1 MAEGL
6 RGLLPSLAVFAAV
19 LLVVLAPGSQAFK
32 AAGPAHSSALVLRV
46 ARGEAA
52 WEKRVAVSGLTLQGN
67 LPRLYLRGG
76 GDEDVEAEE
85 DGGEEEA
92 KEGDQGEDEGEDGKI
107 DDPDAGPMTI
117 TKAIKEVYQCLCT
130 NGPLFAFTSS
140 LSFVWV
146 LTNGNAL
153 FHLAGALPCK
163 DPQWSFQGDQ
173 GSVPG
178 A

>member
-1 MAEGL
+1 MAAVW

-19 LLVVLAPGSQAFK
+19 LLVVLAPGSQ

-52 WEKRVAVSGLTLQGN
+52 WEKRVRVSGLTLQGN

-76 GDEDVEAEE
+76 GDEDVEAGE

-92 KEGDQGEDEGEDGKI
+92 KEKDEGEDKGEDGKI

-117 TKAIKEVYQCLCT
+117 TKAIKEVYARPFVCIHVL
-130 NGPLFAFTSS
+130 AFIR
-140 LSFVWV
+140 L
-146 LTNGNAL
+146 
-153 FHLAGALPCK
+153 GAY
-163 DPQWSFQGDQ
+163 QR
-173 GSVPG
+173 
-178 A
+178 